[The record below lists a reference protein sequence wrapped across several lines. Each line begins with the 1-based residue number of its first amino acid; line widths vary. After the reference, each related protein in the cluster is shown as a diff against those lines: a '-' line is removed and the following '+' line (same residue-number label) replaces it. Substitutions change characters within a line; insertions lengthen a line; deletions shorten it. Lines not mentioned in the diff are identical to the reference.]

1 MASYT
6 EKQTISMYILPSIS
20 SGKDSQT
27 MRFVKL
33 IEYNVRIF
41 FLKNHT
47 ENEAGQLVPGPFFL
61 ISIIS
66 IHFCSPRLRHTIQ
79 TNCINIQTIDPEI
92 CST

>member
-6 EKQTISMYILPSIS
+6 EKQAIAIYILPSIS
-20 SGKDSQT
+20 SSKDSQT

-47 ENEAGQLVPGPFFL
+47 ENEAGQLVPDPFFNFHNFNTFL
-61 ISIIS
+61 
-66 IHFCSPRLRHTIQ
+66 
-79 TNCINIQTIDPEI
+79 
-92 CST
+92 